1 MAAWRG
7 LALSVVVAWCVAT
20 AAAATP
26 TPAAGAPN
34 ALQSKCQQDFTKLTD
49 CMDYATGH
57 EDAPSSTC
65 CGDMSATQQ
74 ARPECLCY
82 IIQQVHSGRN
92 EVQSLGLRFD
102 RLLAMP
108 AACKLPNANVSLCIN
123 LLHLTPSSPDYALF
137 ANASKAA
144 TTPSS
149 TTPGAAAATAG
160 GFKVQA
166 GLSYGV
172 VAAAVVSAVFSS
184 IF

>member
-1 MAAWRG
+1 MAAWRL
-7 LALSVVVAWCVAT
+7 LAAVVAAWCAVT
-20 AAAATP
+20 AAAA
-26 TPAAGAPN
+26 AAPD

-57 EDAPSSTC
+57 EDVPSSTC
-65 CGDMSATQQ
+65 CDDTSATQK
-74 ARPECLCY
+74 ARPDCLCY

-108 AACKLPNANVSLCIN
+108 AACKLTNANVSLCIN

-137 ANASKAA
+137 ANASKVAPPST
-144 TTPSS
+144 TTP
-149 TTPGAAAATAG
+149 AAAATAG
-160 GFKVQA
+160 GIKVQA
-166 GLSYGV
+166 GLSYS
-172 VAAAVVSAVFSS
+172 VAAAVVSAIFSS